1 MGEVDESYDTIH
13 HGITQCNQCVDTTD
27 IQTIDDLIKQ
37 DLRIDPDLWVVEIED
52 RHGRH
57 FLEETV
63 KKFR

>member
-1 MGEVDESYDTIH
+1 MESS
-13 HGITQCNQCVDTTD
+13 TD
-27 IQTIDDLIKQ
+27 NQTIDDLIKQ
-37 DLRIDPDLWVVEIED
+37 DLRTDPDLWVVEIED